1 MKIEQKDIDNI
12 FRIYDIINEK
22 YNNTK
27 KDINI
32 YNTTQDNDI
41 ITLAEQHIQI
51 NNSFEKNLTD
61 INYILIIMKNL
72 YEKNDKN
79 YIKLYNESLDLL
91 KELNLY
97 HDLLLHNHKKV
108 YFKLI

>member
-32 YNTTQDNDI
+32 YKTTQDNDI

-108 YFKLI
+108 

>member
-1 MKIEQKDIDNI
+1 MKCCILFNQKV
-12 FRIYDIINEK
+12 
-22 YNNTK
+22 
-27 KDINI
+27 
-32 YNTTQDNDI
+32 
-41 ITLAEQHIQI
+41 I

-108 YFKLI
+108 

>member
-79 YIKLYNESLDLL
+79 YIKLYTESLELL
-91 KELNLY
+91 KEFNIY
-97 HDLLLHNHKKV
+97 CDLIISNHKN
-108 YFKLI
+108 L

>member
-108 YFKLI
+108 